1 MIKKLS
7 IAFVVLMVC
16 IALAAILTIF
26 LPTLHLLVNI
36 INYAAV
42 GLLIIGI
49 ALIITL
55 ILDRYRDYKNEN
67 DDYKKY

>member
-16 IALAAILTIF
+16 IILAAISTIF
-26 LPTLHLLVNI
+26 MPSLHLLVVI
-36 INYAAV
+36 INDAAV

-55 ILDRYRDYKNEN
+55 IIDRYRDYKNEN

>member
-1 MIKKLS
+1 MIKNLS
-7 IAFVVLMVC
+7 ITFVFLIVC
-16 IALAAILTIF
+16 LIGASITTIF
-26 LPTLHLLVNI
+26 LPAAHLLVITINI
-36 INYAAV
+36 AAV

-55 ILDRYRDYKNEN
+55 IIDRYRDYKKEN